1 MIYAKGKDIEITEKE
16 LNNHAARLINAGGR
30 EEAYWEYS
38 REIKR
43 ETAICSKYINDKE
56 KEYREAH
63 ENEELI
69 SYGEDGSVHDAWEE
83 EKEKLIQQLVTEQQM
98 EIIKEEK

>member
-1 MIYAKGKDIEITEKE
+1 M
-16 LNNHAARLINAGGR
+16 LIQVR
-30 EEAYWEYS
+30 S
-38 REIKR
+38 L
-43 ETAICSKYINDKE
+43 SINDKE

-63 ENEELI
+63 EELI

>member
-1 MIYAKGKDIEITEKE
+1 M
-16 LNNHAARLINAGGR
+16 LIQVR
-30 EEAYWEYS
+30 S
-38 REIKR
+38 L
-43 ETAICSKYINDKE
+43 SINDKE

-83 EKEKLIQQLVTEQQM
+83 EKEETIRLLEETIRMQKKRKQ
-98 EIIKEEK
+98 EIIRTLLRK

>member
-1 MIYAKGKDIEITEKE
+1 MSMIRGTKIFSCPLLWVHYKV
-16 LNNHAARLINAGGR
+16 LIQVR
-30 EEAYWEYS
+30 S
-38 REIKR
+38 L
-43 ETAICSKYINDKE
+43 SINDKE

>member
-1 MIYAKGKDIEITEKE
+1 M
-16 LNNHAARLINAGGR
+16 LIQVR
-30 EEAYWEYS
+30 S
-38 REIKR
+38 L
-43 ETAICSKYINDKE
+43 SINDKE

-63 ENEELI
+63 ESEELI

>member
-1 MIYAKGKDIEITEKE
+1 M
-16 LNNHAARLINAGGR
+16 LIQVR
-30 EEAYWEYS
+30 S
-38 REIKR
+38 L
-43 ETAICSKYINDKE
+43 SINDKE

-83 EKEKLIQQLVTEQQM
+83 EKEKLIRQLIEEQQI
-98 EIIKEEK
+98 EIIKNNK

>member
-1 MIYAKGKDIEITEKE
+1 MLFLCQLL
-16 LNNHAARLINAGGR
+16 LNFQGAQVLIQVR
-30 EEAYWEYS
+30 S
-38 REIKR
+38 L
-43 ETAICSKYINDKE
+43 SINDKE

-83 EKEKLIQQLVTEQQM
+83 EKEKLIQQLIEEQQI
-98 EIIKEEK
+98 EIIKNNK